1 MLRTMLVLIVGA
13 GIALGANHLYSQGYK
28 LNFSG
33 LAFGQPNN
41 NGTGN
46 SPGLGELGALSDRFE
61 AVAKLVLPAVVSIE
75 AKKVSTPLPGATSR
89 TSEDS
94 GTGVIIASADGLG
107 AVVITNNHVIAGARN
122 EQIHINLADG
132 RLMKPLQV
140 WGDAETDIAVMKV
153 EGSNLPAARLG
164 DSDRVRI
171 GQWVLA
177 LGSPFGLSQSV
188 THGII
193 SARERGQVTLGN
205 TIRVKDFLQ
214 TDAAINPGSSGGPL
228 VNLSGEV
235 IGINTAIASQSG
247 SSAGVSFSIPVN
259 LVKRVAKQL
268 QERGVVS
275 HGYLGLQLDPQFEPA
290 TAVNLGLDRA
300 RGARIAGVVP
310 ESPGAQAGL
319 KANDVVLQVDTVS
332 IRNDNHLIN
341 LISMLPPTQR
351 IRLQVWREKKAMAV
365 DAVVGDWNSYKGR
378 FRQTSNQ

>member
-1 MLRTMLVLIVGA
+1 MLKTVLVFVVGVGA
-13 GIALGANHLYSQGYK
+13 ALGASHWYSQGYR

-33 LAFGQPNN
+33 LAFGQPP
-41 NGTGN
+41 TGGAG
-46 SPGLGELGALSDRFE
+46 SSIGLAELGAISDRFE

-75 AKKVSTPLPGATSR
+75 AKKTSSPLPGATSR
-89 TSEDS
+89 TTEDS
-94 GTGVIIASADGLG
+94 GSGVIIASADGTG

-122 EQIHINLADG
+122 EQIHVNLADG
-132 RLMKPLQV
+132 RLLKPVQV
-140 WGDAETDIAVMKV
+140 WGDAETDIAVLKV
-153 EGSNLPAARLG
+153 EGSNLPTARMG

-205 TIRVKDFLQ
+205 TIRIKEFLQ

-228 VNLSGEV
+228 VNLNGEV

-259 LVKRVAKQL
+259 LVKRIAKQL
-268 QERGVVS
+268 QERGAVA
-275 HGYLGLQLDPQFEPA
+275 HGYLGLQLDPSFEPSV
-290 TAVNLGLDRA
+290 AVQLGLDRS

-319 KANDVVLQVDTVS
+319 RINDVVLQVDSVA

-341 LISMLPPTQR
+341 LISMLPPNQK
-351 IRLQVWREKKAMAV
+351 IRLQVWRDRKVAAV
-365 DAVVGDWNSYKGR
+365 DAVVGDWSSYKGK
-378 FRQTSNQ
+378 FRPTSGQ